1 MSLRPFLELR
11 RPIEGRLVSLRYH
24 EGSKRKIKIWSC
36 VVRMRGFHV
45 ANGVMEMGAV
55 SQLHIIFLIF
65 LDSKQSPGVIK
76 EEF

>member
-1 MSLRPFLELR
+1 M
-11 RPIEGRLVSLRYH
+11 YY
-24 EGSKRKIKIWSC
+24 EGSKRKIKIGSC
-36 VVRMRGFHV
+36 VVRMRGFNV
-45 ANGVMEMGAV
+45 GNSVMEVGAV